1 MANEKT
7 WPRQTR
13 SLWGGL
19 RVLLILTLLLQLLL
33 CLPSAYELTRGPLTA
48 DSMQEDLTG
57 IAVALGSGLGGVLW
71 LIIFILTV
79 IYTCRIT
86 FRMMKNLDVM
96 EAPGERMSPTMAVVW
111 YFIPF
116 ANLIMPFRG
125 VRQIWKGT
133 FELSSEPGPD
143 DGVVTIW
150 WVLWVLSNI
159 AATWSFRMS
168 MEAGGM
174 SEYGPTDVE
183 LYNMSLYVGI
193 ASNLLGA
200 AASWFMIQTLGP
212 PARAQDE
219 IIRAR
224 VPT

>member
-13 SLWGGL
+13 SLWNGL
-19 RVLLILTLLLQLLL
+19 RVLLILSLLLQLLL
-33 CLPSAYELTRGPLTA
+33 CLPSAYELWRGPLTA
-48 DSMQEDLTG
+48 EAMEADING
-57 IAVALGSGLGGVLW
+57 IIVALASGLLGLLW
-71 LIIFILTV
+71 LIVLVLTI

-96 EAPGERMSPTMAVVW
+96 QAPGERMSPTMAVVW

-116 ANLIMPFRG
+116 ANLIMPLRG
-125 VRQIWKGT
+125 VKQIWKGT

-143 DGVVTIW
+143 DGVVTLW
-150 WVLWVLSNI
+150 WVLWVISNI
-159 AATWSFRMS
+159 AATLSFRMS

-174 SEYGPTDVE
+174 SEFGPTNTE
-183 LYNMSLYVGI
+183 LYNMSLYVGV
-193 ASNLLGA
+193 ASSLLGA
-200 AASWFMIQTLGP
+200 AASWFMIQAFGP
-212 PARAQDE
+212 PARTQDE